1 METDIAAA
9 ETRRLWELQI
19 CFTIDKDGHRV
30 TVESKLI
37 KDSCHA
43 PLVCFWL
50 HKNCYNFSL
59 MVLPEECF
67 FEQYSVFRDKLWRIQ
82 LSERFRVSQCRLCNA
97 HSERDAADL
106 QQRADLMKL
115 LIITGCMLQKNSK
128 VQHQHHCIP
137 TEMKLQMHKTQINTH
152 KLWIQEG

>member
-67 FEQYSVFRDKLWRIQ
+67 FEQYSVFRDKQWGIQ

>member
-67 FEQYSVFRDKLWRIQ
+67 FEQYSVFRDKLWGIQ